1 MLVGGALCKLVKSSR
16 SREAETTP
24 TLRKWNVM
32 NMSFRKMVWLS
43 LLMLMFA
50 LPVLAQTPVIE
61 QGQPAELRG
70 VRKLFVGHDVQ
81 RREVVVREI
90 KKQLPDLEIVS
101 SPEESDIHLQFS
113 LKEMRD
119 GRIEWVG
126 TVVKL
131 IDANRARSLYAF
143 KGDMS
148 PIYEQHAIKNYAIE
162 RMMPL
167 TFAREFVRAYK
178 KANG

>member
-1 MLVGGALCKLVKSSR
+1 
-16 SREAETTP
+16 
-24 TLRKWNVM
+24 
-32 NMSFRKMVWLS
+32 MSFRKMVWLS
-43 LLMLMFA
+43 LMALTFA

-61 QGQPAELRG
+61 HGQPDELRG
-70 VRKLFVGHDVQ
+70 VTKVFIGIDAEQ
-81 RREVVVREI
+81 REVIVREI
-90 KKQLPDLEIVS
+90 KKQLPNLEIVS
-101 SPEESDIHLQFS
+101 TPDESDIHLLFS
-113 LKEMRD
+113 LKETRD
-119 GRIEWVG
+119 GRIEAVG